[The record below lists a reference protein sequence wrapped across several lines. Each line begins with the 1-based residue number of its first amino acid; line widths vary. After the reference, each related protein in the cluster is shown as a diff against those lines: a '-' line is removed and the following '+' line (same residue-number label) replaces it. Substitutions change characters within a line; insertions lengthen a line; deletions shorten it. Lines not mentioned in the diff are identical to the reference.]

1 MLARRPGRRR
11 GITLVESALLLSI
24 FLMFLFGIFEYA
36 RYLLVLHTITNAAR
50 DGARYAV
57 ISSSNPNAATFGTDT
72 TAGDGYSGTAPGF
85 SVPFITTYTQA
96 RMGGVDRMLKNF
108 SVRVFP
114 CDTPSLY
121 QTPPV
126 IKPKTQPTATNSTV
140 SWNNA
145 QFGERIAVRI
155 KGDYDP
161 LLPNFLGMSDPLKL
175 DVVAVMGSEGG

>member
-1 MLARRPGRRR
+1 MLARRPGRR
-11 GITLVESALLLSI
+11 GATLPEFALLLTV
-24 FLMFLFGIFEYA
+24 FLMFLFGVFEYA

-57 ISSSNPNAATFGTDT
+57 ISSSNPNAATFTTDA
-72 TAGDGYSGTAPGF
+72 TAADGYSATAPGF

-96 RMGGVDRMLKNF
+96 RMGGVERMFLPGTFK
-108 SVRVFP
+108 VRVFP

-121 QTPPV
+121 QNPPV
-126 IKPKTQPTATNSTV
+126 IKPKTQPTATNTIV

-155 KGDYDP
+155 KGDYDTF
-161 LLPNFLGMSDPLKL
+161 LPTFLWMSDPLKL
-175 DVVAVMGSEGG
+175 DVVAVMGSEG

>member
-1 MLARRPGRRR
+1 MHARRPGRR
-11 GITLVESALLLSI
+11 GATLPEIALLLTI
-24 FLMFLFGIFEYA
+24 FLMFLFGVFEYA

-57 ISSSNPNAATFGTDT
+57 ISSTNPNANTFSTDT
-72 TAGDGYSGTAPGF
+72 TAADGYTAAAPGF

-96 RMGGVDRMLKNF
+96 RMGGVDKQLKNF

-126 IKPKTQPTATNSTV
+126 IKPKTQAGTQT
-140 SWNNA
+140 WNNA
-145 QFGERIAVRI
+145 VFGERIAVRI
-155 KGDYDP
+155 KGAYDP
-161 LLPNFLGMSDPLKL
+161 ILPSFLWMSDPLNL